1 MDKPL
6 PLSGIRVLDFT
17 HIVAGPQCTRILGDM
32 GAQVIKVETEQALDS
47 LRMSPIGIG
56 GEAGP
61 NRSGLFEYFNRNK
74 LSVTINALHPSGLA
88 IIKKLLA
95 VSDIVIENFSSKV
108 LERWGLSYDE
118 QVAIKPDII
127 YASITGFGHNGRD
140 REYST
145 WGPTAQA
152 LSGLTLMSGLPG
164 ERPAGWG
171 YSFLDHTAGYNAAIA
186 VLMAL
191 HHRNNTGEGQWVDL
205 SQIETGMVLTGPQIL
220 DYTVN
225 NNPYRR
231 QGLPA
236 GNHATHPKVAP
247 HNTYQCKGIDKW
259 CVITVPDNQH
269 WGKFQNALSSESWV
283 HNEKF
288 QSNEQR
294 IKHEAELDTLIEQW
308 TINKT
313 PHEVMH
319 WLQSFG
325 VAAGAVQTNADK
337 VERDPQLRA
346 RDFFVK
352 FLHRETEEYYETDQF
367 PSKFT
372 VTDSSV
378 RQGSPPIGA
387 DTLEVLQTV
396 LDLSTEEITSL
407 YEEAAL

>member
-1 MDKPL
+1 MNKPL
-6 PLSGIRVLDFT
+6 PLSGLRVLDFT

-47 LRMSPIGIG
+47 LRMSPSGIG
-56 GEAGP
+56 GKAGP

-74 LSVTINALHPSGLA
+74 LSVSINALHPSGLA
-88 IIKKLLA
+88 VIKKLLA

-108 LERWGLSYDE
+108 LERWGLSYEE
-118 QVAIKPDII
+118 QITIKPDII
-127 YASITGFGHNGRD
+127 YTSITGFGHNGRD

-171 YSFLDHTAGYNAAIA
+171 FSFLDHTAGYNAAIA
-186 VLMAL
+186 ILMAL
-191 HHRNNTGEGQWVDL
+191 HHRNNTGEGQWLDL
-205 SQIETGMVLTGPQIL
+205 SQIETGMVLAGPQIL

-231 QGLPA
+231 EGTPP
-236 GNHATHPKVAP
+236 GNRSIHPRVAP
-247 HNTYQCKGIDKW
+247 YNTYRCKGVDKW
-259 CVITVPDNQH
+259 CAITVSDNRH
-269 WGKFQNALSSESWV
+269 WGKFQSALNSESWV
-283 HNEKF
+283 HDEKF
-288 QSNEQR
+288 NDNESR
-294 IKHEAELDTLIEQW
+294 VKNENELDALIEKW
-308 TINKT
+308 TSDKT

-325 VAAGAVQTNADK
+325 VAAGAVQTNDDK

-346 RDFFVK
+346 RDFFVE
-352 FLHRETEEYYETDQF
+352 FLHREIDEHYETDQF
-367 PSKFT
+367 PAKFSKT
-372 VTDSSV
+372 SHSV
-378 RQGSPPIGA
+378 RQGSPPVGA
-387 DTLEVLQTV
+387 DTREVLRNV
-396 LDLSTEEITSL
+396 LSMSDEDITLL

>member
-6 PLSGIRVLDFT
+6 PLSGLRVLDFT

-47 LRMSPIGIG
+47 LRMSPMGIG

-88 IIKKLLA
+88 VIKKLLT

-127 YASITGFGHNGRD
+127 YVSITGFGHNGRD

-164 ERPAGWG
+164 QRPAGWG

-191 HHRNNTGEGQWVDL
+191 HHRNNTGEGQWLDL
-205 SQIETGMVLTGPQIL
+205 SQIETGMVLTGPQML

-225 NNPYRR
+225 DNPYRR
-231 QGLPA
+231 EGTPP
-236 GNHATHPKVAP
+236 GNRSIHPRVAP
-247 HNTYQCKGIDKW
+247 HNTYQCKGTDKW
-259 CVITVPDNQH
+259 CAITVSDNRH
-269 WGKFQNALSSESWV
+269 WSKFQAALHSESWV
-283 HNEKF
+283 HDERFSNNEG
-288 QSNEQR
+288 R
-294 IKHEAELDTLIEQW
+294 VRHEDELDALIEKW
-308 TINKT
+308 TIDKT
-313 PHEVMH
+313 PHEVMYR
-319 WLQSFG
+319 LQSFG

-337 VERDPQLRA
+337 IERDPQLRA
-346 RDFFVK
+346 RDFFVE
-352 FLHRETEEYYETDQF
+352 FLHRETGEYYETDKF
-367 PSKFT
+367 PAKFSET
-372 VTDSSV
+372 GHSV
-378 RQGSPPIGA
+378 RQGSPPVGA
-387 DTLEVLQTV
+387 DTHEVLSNV
-396 LDLSTEEITSL
+396 LGMSDDEITSL

>member
-1 MDKPL
+1 MNKPL
-6 PLSGIRVLDFT
+6 PLSGLRVLDFT

-56 GEAGP
+56 GESGP

-74 LSVTINALHPSGLA
+74 LSVSINALHPTGLA
-88 IIKKLLA
+88 VIKKLLA
-95 VSDIVIENFSSKV
+95 VSDIVIENFSSRV
-108 LERWGLSYDE
+108 LERWGLSYEE
-118 QVAIKPDII
+118 QITIKPDII
-127 YASITGFGHNGRD
+127 YVSITGFGHNGRD

-152 LSGLTLMSGLPG
+152 LSGLTLMSGVPG

-171 YSFLDHTAGYNAAIA
+171 FSFLDHTAGYNAAIA

-191 HHRNNTGEGQWVDL
+191 HHRNNTGEGQWLDL

-225 NNPYRR
+225 SNPYRR
-231 QGLPA
+231 DGTPP
-236 GNHATHPKVAP
+236 GNHSIHPRVAP
-247 HNTYQCKGIDKW
+247 HNTYRCKGTDKW
-259 CVITVPDNQH
+259 CVITVSDTQH
-269 WGKFQNALSSESWV
+269 WRKFQSALQSESWV

-288 QSNEQR
+288 SSNEGR
-294 IKHEAELDTLIEQW
+294 IKHESELDTLIEQW
-308 TINKT
+308 TIQKT

-319 WLQSFG
+319 RLQSFG

-346 RDFFVK
+346 RDFFTE

-367 PSKFT
+367 PAKFSAT
-372 VTDSSV
+372 SSSV
-378 RQGSPPIGA
+378 EQGAPPLGA
-387 DTLEVLQTV
+387 DTYEVLQTV
-396 LDLSTEEITSL
+396 LNMSDEEITAL